1 MFNFCK
7 SESLCLDGGG
17 PLDVPAVDEGKDGD
31 AEDGKQLDGLVGRA
45 ALGQEILT
53 MHIALL
59 SIPALGEEWLER
71 VDGEGEGNDGNGGR
85 HDDDALNPHP
95 EEEDGCVV
103 HWQCCCHLMNAGNL
117 PRATMM

>member
-1 MFNFCK
+1 MFCK
-7 SESLCLDGGG
+7 RQSLCLDGGG
-17 PLDVPAVDEGKDGD
+17 PLDIPAVDEGKDGD
-31 AEDGKQLDGLVGRA
+31 AEDGKQLDGLVGRT
-45 ALGQEILT
+45 ALGEVILT
-53 MHIALL
+53 MRIALL

-95 EEEDGCVV
+95 EDENQLWSTGSAVLN
-103 HWQCCCHLMNAGNL
+103 LMNAGNL